1 MMKWRRFV
9 LVATAAMVAL
19 GYASCQKD
27 DNKPEQKETQ
37 KPEQKEPTTL
47 LITFDDAPQNVM
59 ASDIGGSNLNSKSAP
74 QGKQVTTGYFAKVSD
89 ATYVQFPINYAAS
102 WKAPYPW
109 TYEYGNGGVAISN
122 FKDMEQGVPA
132 NQCSVYNKE
141 GAKSGS
147 NFAVCYGH
155 SEAEPV
161 GLAKCAKIYIT
172 DQKGYT
178 VTTENTPVTGK
189 AKVGKFNSVWVCN
202 TTYGY
207 KVMQDG
213 NKFTNGSLQSKNGWF
228 KVIFIALD
236 AKGKQIEGKRVEY
249 YLANFDA
256 SKKAVSGLEGKIR
269 EGWSQVD
276 LSALGDNVSA
286 IAVDFEGSDTGEWGL
301 NTPAYVAMDDLS
313 VTVSE

>member
-1 MMKWRRFV
+1 M

-27 DNKPEQKETQ
+27 DNKPEQK
-37 KPEQKEPTTL
+37 PEQKEPKTL
-47 LITFDDAPQNVM
+47 VITFDDASQDVI
-59 ASDIGGSNLNSKSAP
+59 ASDIYGKNLYSESAP
-74 QGKQVTTGYFAKVSD
+74 KGAQVTAGYFAKVSD

-102 WKAPYPW
+102 WKDPNVW
-109 TYEYGNGGVAISN
+109 SYEYWNGGVAISN

-147 NFAVCYGH
+147 NFAVCAGFTA
-155 SEAEPV
+155 SKDDL
-161 GLAKCAKIYIT
+161 GKCAKIYIT

-178 VTTENTPVTGK
+178 VTTENKPVTGK

-207 KVMQDG
+207 KVMQNG
-213 NKFTNGSLQSKNGWF
+213 NEFTNGSLQSKNGWF

-236 AKGKQIEGKRVEY
+236 DKGKQIEGKRVEY

-256 SKKAVSGLEGKIR
+256 NKKAESGLDGKIR
-269 EGWSQVD
+269 EGWNQVD
-276 LSALGDNVSA
+276 LSVLGDNVSA
-286 IAVDFEGSDTGEWGL
+286 IAVNFDGSDKNGEYV
-301 NTPAYVAMDDLS
+301 NTPAYVAIDDLS

>member
-27 DNKPEQKETQ
+27 DNKPEQKPEQKETQ
-37 KPEQKEPTTL
+37 KPEQKGPTTL
-47 LITFDDAPQNVM
+47 VITFDDAPQNVI
-59 ASDIGGSNLNSKSAP
+59 ASDIYGNNLYSGSAP
-74 QGKQVTTGYFAKVSD
+74 KGAQVTTGYFAKVSD

-102 WKAPYPW
+102 WKDPNSW
-109 TYEYGNGGVAISN
+109 IYEYSNGGVAISN
-122 FKDMEQGVPA
+122 FKDMEQGGYK

-147 NFAVCYGH
+147 NFAVCFGF
-155 SEAEPV
+155 SASKDDLGE
-161 GLAKCAKIYIT
+161 CAKIYIT

-178 VTTENTPVTGK
+178 VTTENKPVTGK
-189 AKVGKFNSVWVCN
+189 AKIGKFNSVWVCN

-207 KVMQDG
+207 KEMQ
-213 NKFTNGSLQSKNGWF
+213 NGAVKSQNGWL

-236 AKGKQIEGKRVEY
+236 DQGKQIEGKRVEY

-256 SKKAVSGLEGKIR
+256 SKKEASGLDGKIR
-269 EGWSQVD
+269 EGWNQVD

-301 NTPAYVAMDDLS
+301 NTPAYVAIDDLS

>member
-1 MMKWRRFV
+1 MMEWRRFV
-9 LVATAAMVAL
+9 LVATVAMVAL

-27 DNKPEQKETQ
+27 DNKPEQK
-37 KPEQKEPTTL
+37 PEQKEPKTL
-47 LITFDDAPQNVM
+47 VITFDDAPQNVL
-59 ASDIGGSNLNSKSAP
+59 ASDIYGKNLYSESAP
-74 QGKQVTTGYFAKVSD
+74 KGAQVITGYFAKVSD
-89 ATYVQFPINYAAS
+89 ASYVQFPINYAAS
-102 WKAPYPW
+102 WKDPNVW
-109 TYEYGNGGVAISN
+109 TYEYSNGGVAISN
-122 FKDMEQGVPA
+122 FKNMEQGDYK

-147 NFAVCYGH
+147 NFAVCNGF
-155 SEAEPV
+155 SA
-161 GLAKCAKIYIT
+161 GKGDFGRCAKIYIT

-178 VTTENTPVTGK
+178 VTTENKPVTGK

-213 NKFTNGSLQSKNGWF
+213 NSFTKGSLQSQNGWF

-256 SKKAVSGLEGKIR
+256 SKKAESGLDGKIR
-269 EGWSQVD
+269 EGWNQVD

-286 IAVDFEGSDTGEWGL
+286 IAVDFEGSDKNEYGL
-301 NTPAYVAMDDLS
+301 LTPAYVAIDDLS

>member
-1 MMKWRRFV
+1 M

-27 DNKPEQKETQ
+27 DNKPEQKE
-37 KPEQKEPTTL
+37 PTTL
-47 LITFDDAPQNVM
+47 VITFDDAPQNVI
-59 ASDIGGSNLNSKSAP
+59 ASDVYGKNLYSESAP
-74 QGKQVTTGYFAKVSD
+74 KGAQVTAGYFAKVSD

-102 WKAPYPW
+102 WKDPNVW

-122 FKDMEQGVPA
+122 FNNMEQGVPA
-132 NQCSVYNKE
+132 NQCSVYNKD

-161 GLAKCAKIYIT
+161 GLAKCAKIYVT

-178 VTTENTPVTGK
+178 VTTENKSVTGK

-207 KVMQDG
+207 KVMQNG
-213 NKFTNGSLQSKNGWF
+213 NEFTNGSLQSKNGWF

-236 AKGKQIEGKRVEY
+236 DKGKQIEGKRVEY

-256 SKKAVSGLEGKIR
+256 SKKGESGLEGKIR

-286 IAVDFEGSDTGEWGL
+286 IAVNFEGSDKNQYGL
-301 NTPAYVAMDDLS
+301 VTPAYVAIDDLS

>member
-1 MMKWRRFV
+1 M

-27 DNKPEQKETQ
+27 DNKPEQPK
-37 KPEQKEPTTL
+37 TL
-47 LITFDDAPQNVM
+47 VITFDDALKNVM
-59 ASDIGGSNLNSKSAP
+59 ASDIYGNNLYSGSAP
-74 QGKQVTTGYFAKVSD
+74 KGAQVTTGYFAKVSD
-89 ATYVQFPINYAAS
+89 ATYVQFPINYSAQGGNS
-102 WKAPYPW
+102 WS
-109 TYEYGNGGVAISN
+109 YEYWNGGVAISN
-122 FKDMEQGVPA
+122 FKNMEQGDYK

-147 NFAVCYGH
+147 NFAVCAGFTA
-155 SEAEPV
+155 SKDDL
-161 GLAKCAKIYIT
+161 GKCAKIYIT

-178 VTTENTPVTGK
+178 VTTKNTPVTGK

-213 NKFTNGSLQSKNGWF
+213 NSFTNGSLQSKNGWF

-236 AKGKQIEGKRVEY
+236 DKGKQIEGKRVEY
-249 YLANFDA
+249 YLANFDD
-256 SKKAVSGLEGKIR
+256 SKKVESGLDGKIR
-269 EGWSQVD
+269 EGWNQVD

-286 IAVDFEGSDTGEWGL
+286 IAVNFDGSDKNGEYV
-301 NTPAYVAMDDLS
+301 NTPAYVAIDDLS
-313 VTVSE
+313 VTVRE

>member
-1 MMKWRRFV
+1 MEWRRFV

-27 DNKPEQKETQ
+27 DNKPEQKEP
-37 KPEQKEPTTL
+37 KTL
-47 LITFDDAPQNVM
+47 VITFDDAPRDVM
-59 ASDIGGSNLNSKSAP
+59 ALDLGGSNLNSKSAP

-102 WKAPYPW
+102 WKDPNSW
-109 TYEYGNGGVAISN
+109 TYEYSNGGVAISN
-122 FKDMEQGVPA
+122 FKDMEQGDYL

-147 NFAVCYGH
+147 NFAVCAGFTA
-155 SEAEPV
+155 SKDDL
-161 GLAKCAKIYIT
+161 GKCAKIYIT

-178 VTTENTPVTGK
+178 VTTENKPATGK

-207 KVMQDG
+207 KVMQNG
-213 NKFTNGSLQSKNGWF
+213 NPYTNGSLQSQNGWF

-236 AKGKQIEGKRVEY
+236 DKGKQIEGKRVEY

-256 SKKAVSGLEGKIR
+256 SRKAESGLEGKIR
-269 EGWSQVD
+269 EGWNQVD

-286 IAVDFEGSDTGEWGL
+286 IAVNFDGSDKNGEYV
-301 NTPAYVAMDDLS
+301 NTPAYAAMDDLS

>member
-1 MMKWRRFV
+1 MMEWRRFV

-27 DNKPEQKETQ
+27 DNKPEQKPEQKETQ
-37 KPEQKEPTTL
+37 KPEQKEPKTL
-47 LITFDDAPQNVM
+47 VITFDDALKNVM
-59 ASDIGGSNLNSKSAP
+59 ASVQTGKNLYSDSVPK
-74 QGKQVTTGYFAKVSD
+74 GEQVTTGYFAKVSD
-89 ATYVQFPINYAAS
+89 ATYVQFPINYS
-102 WKAPYPW
+102 EQGWKPGKPW
-109 TYEYGNGGVAISN
+109 CYEYWNGGVAISN
-122 FKDMEQGVPA
+122 FKNMEQGGST
-132 NQCSVYNKE
+132 NQCSVYNAE

-147 NFAVCYGH
+147 NFAVCYGY
-155 SEAEPV
+155 SNSDPV
-161 GLAKCAKIYIT
+161 DFWKCAKIYIT

-178 VTTENTPVTGK
+178 VTTENKPVTGK

-202 TTYGY
+202 TTYAY
-207 KVMQDG
+207 KVMQ
-213 NKFTNGSLQSKNGWF
+213 NGSLQSQNGWF

-256 SKKAVSGLEGKIR
+256 SKKAVSGLESKIR
-269 EGWSQVD
+269 EGWNQVD

-286 IAVDFEGSDTGEWGL
+286 IAVNFEGSDKNQYGL
-301 NTPAYVAMDDLS
+301 NTPAYVAIDDLS

>member
-1 MMKWRRFV
+1 MEWRRFV

-27 DNKPEQKETQ
+27 DNKPEQKPEQNETQ
-37 KPEQKEPTTL
+37 KPEQKEPKTL
-47 LITFDDAPQNVM
+47 VITFDDAPQNVM
-59 ASDIGGSNLNSKSAP
+59 ASDIYGKNLYSVSAP
-74 QGKQVTTGYFAKVSD
+74 TGAQVTTGYFAKVSD
-89 ATYVQFPINYAAS
+89 ATYVQFPINYSKQGAS
-102 WKAPYPW
+102 WS
-109 TYEYGNGGVAISN
+109 YEYWNGGVAISN
-122 FKDMEQGVPA
+122 FKNMEQGDYK

-147 NFAVCYGH
+147 NFAVCTGF
-155 SEAEPV
+155 SASKEDF
-161 GLAKCAKIYIT
+161 GTCAKIYIT

-178 VTTENTPVTGK
+178 VTTENKPVTGK

-202 TTYGY
+202 TTYAY
-207 KVMQDG
+207 KVMQ
-213 NKFTNGSLQSKNGWF
+213 NGSLQSQNGWF

-256 SKKAVSGLEGKIR
+256 SKKAVSGLDGKIR
-269 EGWSQVD
+269 EGWNQVD

-286 IAVDFEGSDTGEWGL
+286 IAVNFEGSDTGKWGL